1 MKRKKENG
9 FGMVMIMAI
18 LTLASASMTLF
29 VLTGGS
35 NKLMFQTDDAYL
47 HACQDNLKASAIA
60 WAEINAQQEAGYK
73 EIQLDIIEMNIPR
86 SELTVK
92 ISTPENKKTQL
103 DVMASCSKARNTLT
117 RKYTYQIDV
126 TN

>member
-18 LTLASASMTLF
+18 LTLTSASMTLF

-47 HACQDNLKASAIA
+47 HACQDNIKASALA
-60 WAEINAQQEAGYK
+60 WAEVNTQQENAEK
-73 EIQLDIIEMNIPR
+73 EIQLDITEMNIPR

-92 ISTPENKKTQL
+92 ISIPKNQKAQL
-103 DVMASCSKARNTLT
+103 DVTASCSKARNTLT